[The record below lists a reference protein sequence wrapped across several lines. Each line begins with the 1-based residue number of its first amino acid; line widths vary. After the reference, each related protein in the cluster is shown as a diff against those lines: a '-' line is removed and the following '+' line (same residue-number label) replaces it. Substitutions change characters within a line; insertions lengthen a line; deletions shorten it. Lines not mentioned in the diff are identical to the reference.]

1 MHLWSFESL
10 FPFRFSPCPA
20 SILKELGS
28 MQKKSKNE
36 NRKQQKQQNYLH
48 VTVYNC
54 FLLNLQEQ
62 LTSPTP
68 LLCLKATRADT
79 PCLRVVG
86 QTFVRSH
93 SPSHDILVWLADM
106 QSEILVSI
114 VIVIIRKYNPRVC
127 LFYIVD

>member
-1 MHLWSFESL
+1 
-10 FPFRFSPCPA
+10 
-20 SILKELGS
+20 

-54 FLLNLQEQ
+54 FLLNRQEQ
-62 LTSPTP
+62 LTSPHSP
-68 LLCLKATRADT
+68 
-79 PCLRVVG
+79 VVFEG
-86 QTFVRSH
+86 NKSRHTLSPRCRPNFCAE
-93 SPSHDILVWLADM
+93 PSHDIPVWLADM